1 MGGRPEHDNN
11 RSPQGWSLLTA
22 SPFSSL
28 ATTWF
33 GANTRSNTRRLLE
46 RSTPQLI
53 CLFHHFSGQ
62 VRVLVNAAPLLALW
76 TSPSCSAHGG
86 TGLFQPRSSPPSCP
100 PPHPSS
106 PWQTTLASSTPPPQ
120 HQERGESFLE
130 YCQSRNEIT
139 TQCQQMKVG
148 PATF

>member
-1 MGGRPEHDNN
+1 MGGRSEHDNN
-11 RSPQGWSLLTA
+11 GSPQGWSLLTA

-33 GANTRSNTRRLLE
+33 GANTRSSCTGRLLE

-53 CLFHHFSGQ
+53 LPFHHFSAQ
-62 VRVLVNAAPLLALW
+62 VRVLVNAAPLLATW

-106 PWQTTLASSTPPPQ
+106 PWQTSLASSTPLQ
-120 HQERGESFLE
+120 NIKKKEKTFQ
-130 YCQSRNEIT
+130 NT
-139 TQCQQMKVG
+139 VKVG
-148 PATF
+148 MKLPPSAS

>member
-1 MGGRPEHDNN
+1 MGGGPEHNN
-11 RSPQGWSLLTA
+11 NGSPQGWSLLTA
-22 SPFSSL
+22 STFSSL

-33 GANTRSNTRRLLE
+33 EATRSSCTGCLLE

-53 CLFHHFSGQ
+53 LLFHHFSAQ
-62 VRVLVNAAPLLALW
+62 VRVLVNAAPLLATW

-106 PWQTTLASSTPPPQ
+106 PWQTSLASSTPPPKY
-120 HQERGESFLE
+120 QEKGKNFPE

-139 TQCQQMKVG
+139 TKCLLRFKK
-148 PATF
+148 